1 MILGDFNAHNPL
13 WGSDHQTPKEKVME
27 TFISQNELCPFNNGS
42 YTFLHSGNGSYSAID
57 LSFASPSIFDRFSWE
72 VHDDCCGSDHF
83 PIILTAAEDDNNIK
97 QQRWKFKQADWNSF
111 KALCSSRLNE
121 HTFVSEDPI
130 PDFSNILLEIAENT
144 IPKSSVSSKPRK
156 PWFDDEC
163 KQAIKD
169 RKRAER
175 TFRRSFSHSKLSSFR
190 IYRAK
195 ARRTIKSKK
204 RSSWKQ
210 LVSSI
215 NNRTPMNKIWNMIN
229 RIKGRTHSSS
239 VKRLSVNNDI
249 ITDKS
254 DIANTLANQIAHNS
268 SSGNCSPNKT

>member
-1 MILGDFNAHNPL
+1 MILGDFNAHDPF
-13 WGSDHQTPKEKVME
+13 WGSDHQTPKGRFME
-27 TFISQNELCPFNNGS
+27 TFISQNDLCLFNNGS
-42 YTFLHSGNGSYSAID
+42 YTFLHFGNGSYSAID
-57 LSFASPSIFDRFSWE
+57 LSFASPSIFDRFAWE

-97 QQRWKFKQADWNSF
+97 HQRWKFKQADWNSF

-121 HTFVSEDPI
+121 HAFVSEDPI
-130 PDFSNILLEIAENT
+130 PDFSYILFEIAEIT
-144 IPKSSVSSKPRK
+144 IPESSVSSKPRK
-156 PWFDDEC
+156 PWFDEEC

-210 LVSSI
+210 FVSSI
-215 NNRTPMNKIWNMIN
+215 NNRTPMHKIWNMIN
-229 RIKGRTHSSS
+229 RIKGRKNS
-239 VKRLSVNNDI
+239 
-249 ITDKS
+249 
-254 DIANTLANQIAHNS
+254 ANTVQSTIIL
-268 SSGNCSPNKT
+268 